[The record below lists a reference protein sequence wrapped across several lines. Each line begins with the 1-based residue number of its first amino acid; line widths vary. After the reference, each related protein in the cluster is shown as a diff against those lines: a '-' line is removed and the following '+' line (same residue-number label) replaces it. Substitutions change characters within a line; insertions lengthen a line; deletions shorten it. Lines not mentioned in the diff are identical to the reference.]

1 MVNSAAKRARRKK
14 LAHERQDQE
23 LARQTRQM
31 DPVDLTDPEL
41 EQEEEEVRFAPRGQS
56 TEQMPATP
64 ATAQAASGCV
74 SEDIANMIRTLNG
87 AIAALSRDTASMQK
101 AYIQLRAENTA
112 ACGDKTLADLAEV
125 VKEYGLASA
134 TRRPQPVLPEDVV
147 DGEGNLRAAD
157 IGITWEDNETF
168 LHGVRVVGPGP
179 SGRPNMRPAMSTPQQ
194 LMGGRHRDDSP
205 STGHQQTQPVM
216 STPYLPTLG
225 QDRDDSP
232 STVHQQ
238 TRPVMSTPYQP
249 TLGQDRDHGPSSVR
263 PVTPEVDYQ
272 MRRPSTET
280 RQGYRPA
287 APIQRFNNKSLN
299 WPAWFRHFRAVADVH
314 GWTKDQRALQLV
326 SYLDETAM
334 NVAQKLG
341 DADLYNYDVLVKL
354 LSDRFDPASRVSAC
368 RSRFHGRSRRHHE
381 DADTFADALSELCRV
396 GYPQSPAELR
406 QELIAEQFVRGQSDP
421 ELKKYLWVVIRTQ
434 KDRKLQT
441 LIEVCTDFSSLSTSS
456 HLHRP
461 AEQTFAVHQSDE
473 MSYMGDEYNSEEMFA
488 VDDRPPWTNRR
499 LPETPGVP
507 TLQQMFALA
516 QRMGYEMRPI
526 SRQTDAPRQQSG
538 GRPPVGQDR
547 GFRPQQR
554 TGRDYS
560 KFRCFSCGQFGHMQ
574 ARCPKPDASLPYKPA
589 GWFLQSE
596 GNGQRD
602 GRNRTEN
609 SP

>member
-1 MVNSAAKRARRKK
+1 MVSSAVKRARKKK
-14 LAHERQDQE
+14 LAHERLDRE
-23 LARQTRQM
+23 SFRPAHQM
-31 DPVDLTDPEL
+31 DPADITDPEII
-41 EQEEEEVRFAPRGQS
+41 EADDEVRFAPRGQS
-56 TEQMPATP
+56 VEQMPATP
-64 ATAQAASGCV
+64 ATVQASTGC
-74 SEDIANMIRTLNG
+74 EYADIVNMIKTLNG
-87 AIAALSRDTASMQK
+87 AIAAIARDTASIQR
-101 AYIQLRAENTA
+101 AYQQLRSENVA
-112 ACGDKTLADLAEV
+112 RDKTLTDLSEIV
-125 VKEYGLASA
+125 REYGISP
-134 TRRPQPVLPEDVV
+134 TDRRPQPVLREDVL
-147 DGEGNLRAAD
+147 DGDGNLRAAD

-179 SGRPNMRPAMSTPQQ
+179 SRRPGMRPAMSTPHQP
-194 LMGGRHRDDSP
+194 MGGRHRDDSP
-205 STGHQQTQPVM
+205 STAHQQTRPLM

-249 TLGQDRDHGPSSVR
+249 TLGQDRDLGPSSVR

-272 MRRPSTET
+272 TRRPPTET

-314 GWTKDQRALQLV
+314 GWNKDQRALQLV

-334 NVAQKLG
+334 NVAQELG

-354 LSDRFDPASRVSAC
+354 LSDRFDPASRVSAS

-381 DADTFADALSELCRV
+381 DADTFADALAELCRV

-473 MSYMGDEYNSEEMFA
+473 TSYMENEYNSEEMFA
-488 VDDRPPWTNRR
+488 VGDRPPWTNRR

-538 GRPPVGQDR
+538 GRPSVGQDR
-547 GFRPQQR
+547 GFRPQPR

-574 ARCPKPDASLPYKPA
+574 TRCPKPDASLPYKPA

-596 GNGQRD
+596 GGGQRD
-602 GRNRTEN
+602 QRNRTEN

>member
-1 MVNSAAKRARRKK
+1 M
-14 LAHERQDQE
+14 
-23 LARQTRQM
+23 
-31 DPVDLTDPEL
+31 
-41 EQEEEEVRFAPRGQS
+41 
-56 TEQMPATP
+56 EQMPATP
-64 ATAQAASGCV
+64 TAAQATTDC
-74 SEDIANMIRTLNG
+74 DIVNMIKALNG
-87 AIAALSRDTASMQK
+87 AIAAVSRDTAKIQR
-101 AYIQLRAENTA
+101 AYEQLRAENVA
-112 ACGDKTLADLAEV
+112 RDKALTDLSEI
-125 VKEYGLASA
+125 VKIYGLAP
-134 TRRPQPVLPEDVV
+134 THIRPQPVLREDVM

-157 IGITWEDNETF
+157 IGITWENNETF
-168 LHGVRVVGPGP
+168 LHGVWVVGPGP
-179 SGRPNMRPAMSTPQQ
+179 PRQPGMRPAMSTPHQPI
-194 LMGGRHRDDSP
+194 GGR
-205 STGHQQTQPVM
+205 
-216 STPYLPTLG
+216 
-225 QDRDDSP
+225 DRDDLP
-232 STVHQQ
+232 STVRQQ
-238 TRPVMSTPYQP
+238 ARPVMSTPYRP
-249 TLGQDRDHGPSSVR
+249 TGGQDRDLRTSTTRSL
-263 PVTPEVDYQ
+263 TPEVDTQ
-272 MRRPSTET
+272 IRRPPTET

-314 GWTKDQRALQLV
+314 GWSKDQRALQLV

-334 NVAQKLG
+334 NVAQELG

-354 LSDRFDPASRVSAC
+354 LSDRFDPASRVSAF

-381 DADTFADALSELCRV
+381 DADTFANALTELCRV

-406 QELIAEQFVRGQSDP
+406 QELITEQFVRGQSDP

-461 AEQTFAVHQSDE
+461 AEQKFAVHQQRETLYSEDE
-473 MSYMGDEYNSEEMFA
+473 CDSEEMFA
-488 VDDRPPWTNRR
+488 VGDRPPWTNRR
-499 LPETPGVP
+499 PPETSGVP

-526 SRQTDAPRQQSG
+526 SRQTDAPRQQAG
-538 GRPPVGQDR
+538 GRSPVSQDR
-547 GFRPQQR
+547 GFRSQPR

-574 ARCPKPDASLPYKPA
+574 SRCPKPDASLPFKPA

-602 GRNRTEN
+602 GRNQTEN
-609 SP
+609 SPQTGTSPTLVYTCIIRPPFILQLLNHHGIHHHRILR

>member
-1 MVNSAAKRARRKK
+1 MVSSAAKRARRKK
-14 LAHERQDQE
+14 LAHERQDRE

-31 DPVDLTDPEL
+31 DPVDLTDPEM
-41 EQEEEEVRFAPRGQS
+41 EQTDEEVRFAPRGQS
-56 TEQMPATP
+56 VEQMPATP
-64 ATAQAASGCV
+64 KTAQATTGCV
-74 SEDIANMIRTLNG
+74 EEDIINMIKTLNG
-87 AIAALSRDTASMQK
+87 AIAAISRDTASIQK
-101 AYIQLRAENTA
+101 AYMQLRAENVA
-112 ACGDKTLADLAEV
+112 RDKTLADLAEV
-125 VKEYGLASA
+125 VKEYGLTS
-134 TRRPQPVLPEDVV
+134 TSRRPHPVLSEDVV

-179 SGRPNMRPAMSTPQQ
+179 SGRPNMRPVLSTPHQ

-238 TRPVMSTPYQP
+238 TRPVMSTPYRP
-249 TLGQDRDHGPSSVR
+249 TLGQDRDLGPSSVR
-263 PVTPEVDYQ
+263 PVTPEMDYQ
-272 MRRPSTET
+272 TRRPPTET

-314 GWTKDQRALQLV
+314 GWNKDQRALQLV

-334 NVAQKLG
+334 NVAQELG

-396 GYPQSPAELR
+396 GYPQSPPELR

-473 MSYMGDEYNSEEMFA
+473 MSYMGDEYSSEEMFA
-488 VDDRPPWTNRR
+488 VGDRPPWTNRR

>member
-1 MVNSAAKRARRKK
+1 
-14 LAHERQDQE
+14 
-23 LARQTRQM
+23 
-31 DPVDLTDPEL
+31 
-41 EQEEEEVRFAPRGQS
+41 
-56 TEQMPATP
+56 
-64 ATAQAASGCV
+64 
-74 SEDIANMIRTLNG
+74 
-87 AIAALSRDTASMQK
+87 
-101 AYIQLRAENTA
+101 
-112 ACGDKTLADLAEV
+112 
-125 VKEYGLASA
+125 
-134 TRRPQPVLPEDVV
+134 
-147 DGEGNLRAAD
+147 
-157 IGITWEDNETF
+157 
-168 LHGVRVVGPGP
+168 
-179 SGRPNMRPAMSTPQQ
+179 
-194 LMGGRHRDDSP
+194 
-205 STGHQQTQPVM
+205 M
-216 STPYLPTLG
+216 STPYRPTLG
-225 QDRDDSP
+225 QDRD
-232 STVHQQ
+232 
-238 TRPVMSTPYQP
+238 
-249 TLGQDRDHGPSSVR
+249 LGPSSVR
-263 PVTPEVDYQ
+263 PVTPEMDDQ
-272 MRRPSTET
+272 TRRPPTET

-314 GWTKDQRALQLV
+314 GWNKDQRALQLV

-334 NVAQKLG
+334 NVAQELG

-396 GYPQSPAELR
+396 GYPQSPPELR

-488 VDDRPPWTNRR
+488 VGDRPPWTNRR
-499 LPETPGVP
+499 LSETPGVP

>member
-1 MVNSAAKRARRKK
+1 MKSAAKRARKKK
-14 LAHERQDQE
+14 LAHERRDRE
-23 LARQTRQM
+23 SLHLTRQM
-31 DPVDLTDPEL
+31 DPAELTDPEM
-41 EQEEEEVRFAPRGQS
+41 EQEDDKVRFAPRGQS
-56 TEQMPATP
+56 VEQVPATP
-64 ATAQAASGCV
+64 GTAQAATGCMEEEKV
-74 SEDIANMIRTLNG
+74 NMIKTLNG
-87 AIAALSRDTASMQK
+87 AIAAISRDTASMQK
-101 AYIQLRAENTA
+101 AYMQLRAENVA
-112 ACGDKTLADLAEV
+112 RDKTLADLAEI
-125 VKEYGLASA
+125 VKEYGLTST
-134 TRRPQPVLPEDVV
+134 TRRPQPVLREDVI
-147 DGEGNLRAAD
+147 DGDGSLRAAD
-157 IGITWEDNETF
+157 IGITWEDNKTF

-179 SGRPNMRPAMSTPQQ
+179 SGRPGMRPAMSTPHQP
-194 LMGGRHRDDSP
+194 LGGRHRDDSP
-205 STGHQQTQPVM
+205 STAHQQTRPVM

-232 STVHQQ
+232 STVHLQ

-249 TLGQDRDHGPSSVR
+249 TLGQDRDLGPSSVR
-263 PVTPEVDYQ
+263 PVTPEVDFQ
-272 MRRPSTET
+272 MRRPPMET

-314 GWTKDQRALQLV
+314 GWNKDHRALQLV

-334 NVAQKLG
+334 NVAQELG

-354 LSDRFDPASRVSAC
+354 LSDRFDPASRVSVC
-368 RSRFHGRSRRHHE
+368 RSCFHGRSRRHHE

-473 MSYMGDEYNSEEMFA
+473 TSYMENEYSSEEMFA
-488 VDDRPPWTNRR
+488 VGDRPPWTNRR
-499 LPETPGVP
+499 LPETSGGP

-547 GFRPQQR
+547 TFRSQPR

-574 ARCPKPDASLPYKPA
+574 TRCPKPDTSLPYKPA

-602 GRNRTEN
+602 QGNRTEN

>member
-1 MVNSAAKRARRKK
+1 
-14 LAHERQDQE
+14 
-23 LARQTRQM
+23 
-31 DPVDLTDPEL
+31 
-41 EQEEEEVRFAPRGQS
+41 
-56 TEQMPATP
+56 MPATP
-64 ATAQAASGCV
+64 KTAQATTGCIE
-74 SEDIANMIRTLNG
+74 EDIVNMIKTLNG
-87 AIAALSRDTASMQK
+87 AIAAISRDTACIQR
-101 AYIQLRAENTA
+101 AYEQLRAENVA
-112 ACGDKTLADLAEV
+112 RDKTLADLAET
-125 VKEYGLASA
+125 VKEYGLTSAS
-134 TRRPQPVLPEDVV
+134 RRPQPVLREDVV
-147 DGEGNLRAAD
+147 DRDGNLRGAD
-157 IGITWEDNETF
+157 IGITWDDNETF
-168 LHGVRVVGPGP
+168 LHGVRVV
-179 SGRPNMRPAMSTPQQ
+179 RPDSSLQPRMRPAVSTPHQPID
-194 LMGGRHRDDSP
+194 RRD
-205 STGHQQTQPVM
+205 H
-216 STPYLPTLG
+216 
-225 QDRDDSP
+225 DDYP

-238 TRPVMSTPYQP
+238 TRPVMSTPYRP
-249 TLGQDRDHGPSSVR
+249 TGGQDRDLGTPSAR
-263 PVTPEVDYQ
+263 PLASDMIAVTPDVDVP
-272 MRRPSTET
+272 MRRPPTDT

-287 APIQRFNNKSLN
+287 APIQRFNNKALN

-314 GWTKDQRALQLV
+314 GWSKDQRALQLV

-334 NVAQKLG
+334 NVAQELG

-354 LSDRFDPASRVSAC
+354 LSDRFDPASRVSAS

-381 DADTFADALSELCRV
+381 DADTFADALAELCRV

-473 MSYMGDEYNSEEMFA
+473 TSYMENEYNSEEMFA
-488 VDDRPPWTNRR
+488 VGDRPPWTNRR
-499 LPETPGVP
+499 LLETPGVP

-547 GFRPQQR
+547 GFRPQPR

-602 GRNRTEN
+602 QRNRTEN

>member
-1 MVNSAAKRARRKK
+1 MVSSAAKRARKKK
-14 LAHERQDQE
+14 LAHERQDRKS
-23 LARQTRQM
+23 LRPTRQM
-31 DPVDLTDPEL
+31 DPADLSDPEIDQA
-41 EQEEEEVRFAPRGQS
+41 EHEEVRLAPRGQS
-56 TEQMPATP
+56 GEQTPTTP
-64 ATAQAASGCV
+64 ATAQTATGCMN
-74 SEDIANMIRTLNG
+74 EDIVNMIKTLNG
-87 AIAALSRDTASMQK
+87 AIAALSRDTACIQK
-101 AYIQLRAENTA
+101 AYEQLRSENVA
-112 ACGDKTLADLAEV
+112 RDRTLTDLSKIV
-125 VKEYGLASA
+125 REYGLSP
-134 TRRPQPVLPEDVV
+134 TNRRPQPVLREDVM
-147 DGEGNLRAAD
+147 DGDGNLRGAD
-157 IGITWEDNETF
+157 IGITWEDNKAF
-168 LHGVRVVGPGP
+168 LHGVRVVGPDP
-179 SGRPNMRPAMSTPQQ
+179 SRRPSMRPAMSTPHQP
-194 LMGGRHRDDSP
+194 MGGRHRDDS
-205 STGHQQTQPVM
+205 Q
-216 STPYLPTLG
+216 
-225 QDRDDSP
+225 

-249 TLGQDRDHGPSSVR
+249 TLGQDRDDSPSSVHQQTRPVMSTPYQPTLGQDRDLGSSSVR

-272 MRRPSTET
+272 MRRPPTET

-314 GWTKDQRALQLV
+314 GWNKDQRALQLV

-334 NVAQKLG
+334 NVAQELG

-473 MSYMGDEYNSEEMFA
+473 TSYMENEYSSEEMFA
-488 VDDRPPWTNRR
+488 VGDRPPWTNRR

-547 GFRPQQR
+547 TFRSQPR

-574 ARCPKPDASLPYKPA
+574 TRCPKPDASLSYKPA

-602 GRNRTEN
+602 QRNRTEN

>member
-1 MVNSAAKRARRKK
+1 MTTFQRIFDVIPTSC
-14 LAHERQDQE
+14 AHW
-23 LARQTRQM
+23 
-31 DPVDLTDPEL
+31 V
-41 EQEEEEVRFAPRGQS
+41 
-56 TEQMPATP
+56 
-64 ATAQAASGCV
+64 
-74 SEDIANMIRTLNG
+74 
-87 AIAALSRDTASMQK
+87 
-101 AYIQLRAENTA
+101 
-112 ACGDKTLADLAEV
+112 
-125 VKEYGLASA
+125 
-134 TRRPQPVLPEDVV
+134 
-147 DGEGNLRAAD
+147 
-157 IGITWEDNETF
+157 
-168 LHGVRVVGPGP
+168 
-179 SGRPNMRPAMSTPQQ
+179 
-194 LMGGRHRDDSP
+194 GGRHRDDSP
-205 STGHQQTQPVM
+205 STAHQQTRPVM

-225 QDRDDSP
+225 QDRDDLP
-232 STVHQQ
+232 STVHLQ

-249 TLGQDRDHGPSSVR
+249 TLGQDRDLGPSSVR

-272 MRRPSTET
+272 MRRPPTET
-280 RQGYRPA
+280 RQGYQPA

-314 GWTKDQRALQLV
+314 GWNKDQRALQLV

-334 NVAQKLG
+334 NVAQELG

-396 GYPQSPAELR
+396 GCPQSPAELR

-434 KDRKLQT
+434 KDRKLQM

-461 AEQTFAVHQSDE
+461 AEQTFAVHQSEE
-473 MSYMGDEYNSEEMFA
+473 MSYMENEYSSEEMFA
-488 VDDRPPWTNRR
+488 VGDRAPWTNRR
-499 LPETPGVP
+499 LPETPGGP

-574 ARCPKPDASLPYKPA
+574 TRCPKPDASLPYKPA

>member
-1 MVNSAAKRARRKK
+1 MVSSAAKRARKKK
-14 LAHERQDQE
+14 LAHERQDRE
-23 LARQTRQM
+23 LLRQTRQM
-31 DPVDLTDPEL
+31 DPADLTDPEM
-41 EQEEEEVRFAPRGQS
+41 EQADDEVRFAPRGQS
-56 TEQMPATP
+56 VEQMPATP
-64 ATAQAASGCV
+64 KTAQATTGCIE
-74 SEDIANMIRTLNG
+74 EDIVNMIKTLNG
-87 AIAALSRDTASMQK
+87 AIAAISRDTAGIQR
-101 AYIQLRAENTA
+101 AYEQLRAENVA
-112 ACGDKTLADLAEV
+112 RDKTLADLAET
-125 VKEYGLASA
+125 VKEYGLTSAS
-134 TRRPQPVLPEDVV
+134 RRPQPVLREDVV
-147 DGEGNLRAAD
+147 DRDGNLRGAD
-157 IGITWEDNETF
+157 IGITWDDNETF
-168 LHGVRVVGPGP
+168 LHGVRVV
-179 SGRPNMRPAMSTPQQ
+179 RPDSSLQPRMRPAVSTPHQPID
-194 LMGGRHRDDSP
+194 RRDHVD
-205 STGHQQTQPVM
+205 
-216 STPYLPTLG
+216 Y
-225 QDRDDSP
+225 P

-238 TRPVMSTPYQP
+238 TRPVMSTPYRP
-249 TLGQDRDHGPSSVR
+249 TGGQDRDLGTPSAR
-263 PVTPEVDYQ
+263 PLASDMIAVTPDVDVP
-272 MRRPSTET
+272 MRRPPTDT

-287 APIQRFNNKSLN
+287 APIQRFNNNALN

-314 GWTKDQRALQLV
+314 GWSKDQRALQLV

-334 NVAQKLG
+334 NVAQELG

-354 LSDRFDPASRVSAC
+354 LSDRFDPASRVSAS
-368 RSRFHGRSRRHHE
+368 RSRFHGRSRHHHE
-381 DADTFADALSELCRV
+381 DADTFADALAELCRV

-461 AEQTFAVHQSDE
+461 AEQTFAVHQSEE
-473 MSYMGDEYNSEEMFA
+473 MSYMENEYNSEEMFA
-488 VDDRPPWTNRR
+488 VGDRAPWTNRR

-547 GFRPQQR
+547 GFRPQAR

-574 ARCPKPDASLPYKPA
+574 TRCPKPDASLPYKPA

-602 GRNRTEN
+602 QRNRTEN